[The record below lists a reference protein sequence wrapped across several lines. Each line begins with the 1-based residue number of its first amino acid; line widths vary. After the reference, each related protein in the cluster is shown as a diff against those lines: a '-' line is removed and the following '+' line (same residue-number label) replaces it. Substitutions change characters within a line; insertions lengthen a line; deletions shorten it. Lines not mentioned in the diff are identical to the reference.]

1 MRIIGHGI
9 DMVEIA
15 RIKGLLDS
23 PHKNWEE
30 GAYSAD
36 EREQADQP
44 PQRVYYYAG
53 RFAGKE
59 AVAKAL
65 GTGFSGEVTWRG
77 IEILRMTSGA
87 PEVRLSGGAL
97 ETATKLGI
105 TRWLISISY
114 SGGFA
119 VASVIAV
126 ED

>member
-44 PQRVYYYAG
+44 PQRVRYYAG

-59 AVAKAL
+59 AVAKA
-65 GTGFSGEVTWRG
+65 TRDRVFRRG
-77 IEILRMTSGA
+77 DVARNRD
-87 PEVRLSGGAL
+87 P
-97 ETATKLGI
+97 
-105 TRWLISISY
+105 SY
-114 SGGFA
+114 DERRS
-119 VASVIAV
+119 
-126 ED
+126 

>member
-1 MRIIGHGI
+1 M
-9 DMVEIA
+9 
-15 RIKGLLDS
+15 
-23 PHKNWEE
+23 
-30 GAYSAD
+30 
-36 EREQADQP
+36 
-44 PQRVYYYAG
+44 
-53 RFAGKE
+53 
-59 AVAKAL
+59 AKAL